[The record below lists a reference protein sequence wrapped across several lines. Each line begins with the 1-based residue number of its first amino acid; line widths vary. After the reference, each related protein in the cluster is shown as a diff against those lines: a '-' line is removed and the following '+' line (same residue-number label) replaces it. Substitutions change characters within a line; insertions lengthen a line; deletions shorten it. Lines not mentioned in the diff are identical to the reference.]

1 LHPTPGYHHITIAQ
15 PGQLIFLA
23 GQMPMDDSGERVVGP
38 GDLDAQVD
46 RTVLNTQ
53 HALAVAEVRPEDV
66 VRSVVYVVG
75 TDESQLGRAWH
86 RFAASARIRPLIPA
100 RSRHEPAAD
109 RVRVVGL
116 RGPLLVILS
125 LVAPQMRHSRR

>member
-1 LHPTPGYHHITIAQ
+1 VIHRVQSDQLHPTPGYHHITIAQ
-15 PGQLIFLA
+15 PGELIFLA

-38 GDLDAQVD
+38 DDLDAQVD

-75 TDESQLGRAWH
+75 TDTSQLGRAWH
-86 RFAASARIRPLIPA
+86 RFAASP
-100 RSRHEPAAD
+100 
-109 RVRVVGL
+109 
-116 RGPLLVILS
+116 
-125 LVAPQMRHSRR
+125 RHSRGGDRAPDRDTDRHLPDQQRHRRVC